1 MSKKRRFHSAV
12 PAIVAMSLF
21 SSLSVAA
28 PPTVSPTAGS
38 PQEPFAS
45 IKEILPF
52 AYCCIVHKGPISDM
66 SSVIGQLMKAMQE
79 QNIFSA
85 IRGPMVAVY
94 HNALTPADSP
104 DFSWEVGFIV
114 MEQTIPQAP
123 LIKKVWSHNTVA
135 AATHVGPYQQI
146 GETIEKLVAWVGA
159 QGYAA
164 NDPLLERYLNNPMQ
178 VKPQE
183 LRTEIWIPVVKK
195 KGGVRS
201 QLLTFRT

>member
-1 MSKKRRFHSAV
+1 MSMKHRFHSTV

-21 SSLSVAA
+21 SSLSIAA
-28 PPTVSPTAGS
+28 PPTASPAAS
-38 PQEPFAS
+38 SFQESFAS
-45 IKEILPF
+45 IKEVPPF
-52 AYCCIVHKGPISDM
+52 AYCCIVHKGPISDI
-66 SSVIGQLMKAMQE
+66 SNVIGQLIQAMQE

-94 HNALTPADSP
+94 YNTQAPADSP
-104 DFSWEVGFIV
+104 DLAWEVGFIV
-114 MEQTIPQAP
+114 TEQTMPQAP

-135 AATHVGPYQQI
+135 ATTHVGPYRQI

-164 NDPLLERYLNNPMQ
+164 NDPLLERYLNSPMQ

-183 LRTEIWIPVVKK
+183 LRTEIWIPIVKK
-195 KGGVRS
+195 
-201 QLLTFRT
+201 

>member
-1 MSKKRRFHSAV
+1 MSMKHRFHSAV

-21 SSLSVAA
+21 SSLSIAA
-28 PPTVSPTAGS
+28 PPTTSPAATS
-38 PQEPFAS
+38 PQESFAS
-45 IKEILPF
+45 IKEVPPF
-52 AYCCIVHKGPISDM
+52 AYCCIVHKGPISDI
-66 SSVIGQLMKAMQE
+66 SSVIGQLIQAMQE

-94 HNALTPADSP
+94 HKAQTPVDSP
-104 DFSWEVGFIV
+104 DLSWEVGFIV
-114 MEQTIPQAP
+114 TEQAMPQAP
-123 LIKKVWSHNTVA
+123 LIKKIWSHSTVA
-135 AATHVGPYQQI
+135 VATHVGPYQQL

-164 NDPLLERYLNNPMQ
+164 NDPLLERYLNSPMQ

-195 KGGVRS
+195 LEGSG
-201 QLLTFRT
+201 LNF